1 MWWTSIKRGLM
12 FGMILLA
19 FLIAP
24 YPAGLMRVRS
34 LQSVPSTDESGR
46 IPSAP
51 WTLESTAHASEPP
64 KADAPPDLL
73 ASLNDTFRAAYR
85 QTRADVL
92 ARSGPVILVEGDT
105 LVLKRDGRRTEIDF
119 TPRLYHELKGVSH
132 VPLALYVMLADGPLS
147 DERLTALRRYREQ
160 ADAAHGTL
168 EKRGFSAE
176 SLKRQQQIFTAS
188 LAFLDKALERKQVS
202 SDDLTAFAREMAPL
216 VLADAEE
223 SARLQ
228 IDALHA
234 HVTAWRKQMSTDEWK
249 RLHVVVMGSA
259 MPRKGHIAVQYF
271 AKLLGEPGEGRRIIY
286 AEAQWDEGK
295 ALDLLG
301 THLLD
306 TDIGAVFF
314 KDDQRMHRD
323 LLADA
328 TAEYLQ
334 KMTFEP

>member
-1 MWWTSIKRGLM
+1 MTRQPAARSWRNHLGLLTLA
-12 FGMILLA
+12 ILLT
-19 FLIAP
+19 
-24 YPAGLMRVRS
+24 AGLIGLSAR
-34 LQSVPSTDESGR
+34 ESDSRQTPPLPLG
-46 IPSAP
+46 P
-51 WTLESTAHASEPP
+51 TAHAAEPA
-64 KADAPPDLL
+64 KAEPAADVL

-85 QTRADVL
+85 QTRADLL
-92 ARSGPVILVEGDT
+92 ARSGLVILVEGDN
-105 LVLKRDGRRTEIDF
+105 LVLKRDGHRTEVEY
-119 TPRLYHELKGVSH
+119 TPHLYHELKGVAH
-132 VPLALYVMLADGPLS
+132 VPLAVYVLLADGPLTE
-147 DERLTALRRYREQ
+147 ERLTALRRYREQ
-160 ADAAHGTL
+160 ADAARATL

-176 SLKRQQQIFTAS
+176 SLKRQQQIFATS

-202 SDDLTAFAREMAPL
+202 IDELTAFAREVAPL
-216 VLADAEE
+216 VLADAAE

-234 HVTAWRKQMSTDEWK
+234 QVKAWRKQMSADEWQ

-271 AKLLGEPGEGRRIIY
+271 AKLLGETGEGRRIVY
-286 AEAQWDEGK
+286 AEALWDEGK

-328 TAEYLQ
+328 TTEYLQ
-334 KMTFEP
+334 KLTFEP

>member
-1 MWWTSIKRGLM
+1 MTTQSAVRAGRIKLGWMVGGL
-12 FGMILLA
+12 LLA
-19 FLIAP
+19 VLIVLGPGSWKIIRSFL
-24 YPAGLMRVRS
+24 PAA
-34 LQSVPSTDESGR
+34 QAAEPTKTD
-46 IPSAP
+46 P
-51 WTLESTAHASEPP
+51 
-64 KADAPPDLL
+64 PPDAL

-85 QTRADVL
+85 QTRADAL
-92 ARSGPVILVEGDT
+92 AHSGPVILVEGDT
-105 LVLKRDGRRTEIDF
+105 LVLKRDGRRTEGEY
-119 TPRLYHELKGVSH
+119 TPRLYHELKAVSH
-132 VPLALYVMLADGPLS
+132 VPLALYVLLADGPLT

-160 ADAAHGTL
+160 AEAARATL

-202 SDDLTAFAREMAPL
+202 SDELTAFTREMAPL

-234 HVTAWRKQMSTDEWK
+234 QTTAWRKQLSADEWK

-259 MPRKGHIAVQYF
+259 MPRRGNIAVQYF
-271 AKLLGEPGEGRRIIY
+271 AKLLGESGEGRRIIY
-286 AEAQWDEGK
+286 AEALWDEAK

-306 TDIGAVFF
+306 TDIGTVFF

-328 TAEYLQ
+328 TTNYLQ
-334 KMTFEP
+334 KLTIEP